1 MKGTYSMENNQ
12 SLLFTTD
19 YELVNLYQSA
29 HNIMRNVDGLQ
40 PQEAFDEL
48 LKILFFKQANEE
60 LGPEINIP
68 SNLESLTDADVQ
80 EFSTIVE
87 TNFLRYVK
95 TFNSW
100 FQELWKDANIYLS
113 PKALVQI
120 FNLFSGI
127 VFSQVSFDIRSA
139 AIKEFLTPDIR
150 KGLGI
155 YLTPDEVVRMMV
167 GFVAPTNEQSIYDPT
182 CGSGTFLIEAI
193 KFIQVGDKKNRKHTI
208 WGTDKNPRM
217 LLLAELN
224 LGHYPSV
231 SFHRRVIDALF
242 PASNTQNE
250 WPKKNSFDV
259 IFTNPPFGVLL
270 NNTTFDLRNFKTCRT
285 SKNSLVTKQQSEVV
299 FIEKN
304 LEYLKP
310 GGTLAIV
317 LPKSITTNSSLNE
330 ARKVLGNLGYIYAT
344 VLLPP
349 ETFAATG
356 TQTST
361 IVLFIKKYKKDEDT
375 NEPISIVS
383 SEVKN
388 VGYDATGRV
397 REGSEL
403 PNLAKNLRNALTQNK
418 GNRLC
423 RMLPSVPKRESFSSL
438 RKLLSSTMASH
449 ETVRLGDVV
458 EIITNGRTP
467 NRKNYAES
475 GLFVVKV
482 GNLTG
487 KGINWEPRKRNFVD
501 STEASKRKSKTN
513 LMLQKGDILLTAAAH
528 SPVYIAQKV
537 DIVQEIPNW
546 LNSVASIVGEVM
558 LIRVKKELI
567 NPYALLAYF
576 RIPNTKRNIQKLIRG
591 QTAHLYAKDVLN
603 LQIPKSLLKPDKTLQ
618 KLMHILEQE
627 ADLNDQLN
635 RFSFEQQKTMELV
648 KF

>member
-1 MKGTYSMENNQ
+1 MKNNQ
-12 SLLFTTD
+12 SPLFTTD

-29 HNIMRNVDGLQ
+29 HSIMRNVDGLQ
-40 PQEAFDEL
+40 PQEALDEL

-60 LGPEINIP
+60 LGPEITIP
-68 SNLESLTDADVQ
+68 SNLESLTDTDVQ
-80 EFSTIVE
+80 EFSKIIE

-155 YLTPDEVVRMMV
+155 YLTPDEVVKMMV
-167 GFVAPTNEQSIYDPT
+167 NFVSPTNEQSVYDPT
-182 CGSGTFLIEAI
+182 CGSGTFLIETI
-193 KFIQVGDKKNRKHTI
+193 KFIQSPDKKENKKHTI

-231 SFHRRVIDALF
+231 LFNRRMIDALF
-242 PASNTQNE
+242 PILDSQNK

-270 NNTTFDLRNFKTCRT
+270 SNTAFDLRNFKTCRT

-330 ARKVLGNLGYIYAT
+330 ARKVLGNLGYIYAA

-361 IVLFIKKYKKDEDT
+361 VVLFIKKYGKDEDID
-375 NEPISIVS
+375 EPINIVS
-383 SEVKN
+383 SDVKN
-388 VGYDATGRV
+388 VGFDATGRV
-397 REGSEL
+397 REGNEL
-403 PNLAKNLRNALTQNK
+403 PDLAEYMRNALAQNQT
-418 GNRLC
+418 NRLC
-423 RMLPSVPKRESFSSL
+423 RILPSVPKRESFSDI
-438 RKLLSSTMASH
+438 RKLLSSTMVSH
-449 ETVRLGDVV
+449 ETIRLGDVV
-458 EIITNGRTP
+458 GIITNGRTP
-467 NRKNYAES
+467 SRKNYAES

-501 STEASKRKSKTN
+501 NIETSKRLRKSN

-546 LNSVASIVGEVM
+546 LNSMASIVGEVM
-558 LIRVKKELI
+558 LVRVNKELI
-567 NPYALLAYF
+567 DPYALLAYF
-576 RIPNTKRNIQKLIRG
+576 RIPNTKCNIQKLIRG

-603 LQIPKSLLKPDKTLQ
+603 LQIPKSLLKPDETL
-618 KLMHILEQE
+618 KELMHILEQE

-635 RFSFEQQKTMELV
+635 RFSFEQQKTMELI